1 MSKYTKEEPDHPPA
15 DGVNF
20 EEGPEEVTIGQLE
33 KWLGVRKL
41 RLRITFEPGKSGLPL
56 ARQIKKKM
64 ADFDLARGH

>member
-1 MSKYTKEEPDHPPA
+1 MSKYTKEEPGTLA
-15 DGVNF
+15 AVF
-20 EEGPEEVTIGQLE
+20 EEGPQEVTIGQLE